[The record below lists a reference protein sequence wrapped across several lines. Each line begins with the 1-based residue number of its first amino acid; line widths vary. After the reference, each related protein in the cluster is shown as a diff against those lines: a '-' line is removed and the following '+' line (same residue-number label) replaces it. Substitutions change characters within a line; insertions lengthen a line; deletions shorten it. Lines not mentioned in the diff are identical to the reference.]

1 MAPNYQAGRDGLGGF
16 RRTFKGDVLG
26 EIFTRL
32 DQTDFSAELSRVRQA
47 KPDALYQFHPGGL
60 GINLTKQYANAG
72 LSKDIPMLMAVFAM
86 DERMLAA
93 TGGAAEGQYTTGSWS
108 ATSDNPVSRS
118 FVERFRRAH
127 NRIPTIYA
135 GQAYDTA
142 RLIASALRATGGDM
156 KKTDEFRAA
165 LRRADFQSVRG
176 SFRFDTNHHPIQD
189 YYLMQVERA
198 PDGELQHRIIRR
210 IAEARRDAYVAECR
224 MPSA

>member
-1 MAPNYQAGRDGLGGF
+1 
-16 RRTFKGDVLG
+16 
-26 EIFTRL
+26 
-32 DQTDFSAELSRVRQA
+32 
-47 KPDALYQFHPGGL
+47 
-60 GINLTKQYANAG
+60 
-72 LSKDIPMLMAVFAM
+72 MLMAVFAM

-118 FVERFRRAH
+118 FVERFRKAH

-156 KKTDEFRAA
+156 RKTDEFRAA
-165 LRRADFQSVRG
+165 LRRADFPSIRG
-176 SFRFDTNHHPIQD
+176 RFRFDVNQHPIQD

-198 PDGELQHRIIRR
+198 GDGELQHRILRR
-210 IAEARRDAYVAECR
+210 IAEARPDAYVGECK